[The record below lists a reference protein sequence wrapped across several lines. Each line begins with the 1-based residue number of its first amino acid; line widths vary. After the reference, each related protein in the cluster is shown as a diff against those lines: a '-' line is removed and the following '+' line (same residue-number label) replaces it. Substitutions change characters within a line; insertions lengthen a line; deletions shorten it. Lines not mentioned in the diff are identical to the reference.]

1 MKLAWEGRSR
11 DVRIEG
17 DAVLIDGRRLSFA
30 DSAGEGGERQIW
42 LDGRR
47 HAVVLASD
55 GSRVLV
61 FCGGRTFAFE
71 RGEAR
76 RARTAEASGD
86 LLAPMPGRIRRA
98 LVGEGERVERGQV
111 VLVLEAMKMEHAIR
125 APRGGVVARLPHAEG
140 DLVEAGAELALIE
153 G

>member
-1 MKLAWEGRSR
+1 MKVSWNGRTR
-11 DVRIEG
+11 DVRVEG
-17 DAVLIDGRRLSFA
+17 ISVLLDGRRLCLA
-30 DSAGEGGERQIW
+30 ESAGEGGERQIR
-42 LDGRR
+42 LDGSR
-47 HAVVLASD
+47 HPAVVRAD

-61 FCGGRTFAFE
+61 FCEGRTFVFE

-76 RARTAEASGD
+76 RSRVGEPSGD

-98 LVGEGERVERGQV
+98 LVGEGERVTRGQV

-125 APRGGVVARLPHAEG
+125 SPRDGVVARLAHAEG
-140 DLVEAGAELALIE
+140 ELVEAGAELALIE